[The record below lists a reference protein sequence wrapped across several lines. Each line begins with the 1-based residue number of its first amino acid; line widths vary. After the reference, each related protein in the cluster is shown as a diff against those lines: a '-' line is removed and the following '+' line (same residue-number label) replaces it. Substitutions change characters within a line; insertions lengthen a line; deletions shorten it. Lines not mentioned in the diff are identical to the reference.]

1 MTMPHNIEPDS
12 ALVIVDVQ
20 NDFCPG
26 GSLAVAGGDD
36 VVPVLNAYAEAF
48 AAAGQMVLADR
59 DFHSERT
66 THFVEFGGAW
76 PRHCVQGTSGAEYH
90 PNLRLPAE
98 TIHLTKG
105 MDANEDA
112 YSVFQGRD
120 EAGRL
125 LGTLLQERGVRT
137 IYVGGL
143 ATDYCVKA
151 TVLDGI
157 KAGLNVV
164 VLQDAVRAVNVQPG
178 DGERAIEE
186 MQAAGATLG

>member
-1 MTMPHNIEPDS
+1 MTMPLRPEPNS
-12 ALVIVDVQ
+12 ALLIVDVQ

-26 GSLAVAGGDD
+26 GSLAVAGGDE
-36 VVPVLNAYAEAF
+36 VVPVLNTYAETF
-48 AAAGQMVLADR
+48 VAAGQAVIADR
-59 DFHSERT
+59 DYHPERT
-66 THFVEFGGAW
+66 THFVQYGGVW
-76 PRHCVQGTSGAEYH
+76 PPHCVQGTSGADYH
-90 PNLRLPAE
+90 PDLRLPSS

-105 MDANEDA
+105 MGADEDA

-120 EAGRL
+120 ETGRPL
-125 LGTLLQERGVRT
+125 SALLQERGVRT

-151 TVLDGI
+151 TVLDGL

-164 VLQDAVRAVNVQPG
+164 LLQDAVRAVNVQPG

-186 MQAAGATLG
+186 MQAAGATLA